1 MHARASC
8 LRSAWAATREWALGV
23 QAAVRATGI
32 HSLHEQDLK
41 YSLEAATEEYGAPF
55 ACCVWLLVVASF
67 VAQP

>member
-1 MHARASC
+1 MKAPNHARRP
-8 LRSAWAATREWALGV
+8 L
-23 QAAVRATGI
+23 QAALRATGV

-41 YSLEAATEEYGAPF
+41 YTLEVGTEEYGLPF